1 MITRWNLQITK
12 LYKTAQ
18 QFILDTTYLVR
29 KYRSSF
35 QALLDNLSSDEFS
48 DEEKKG
54 RKSKKSKNARDLSGK
69 DGDVSSMFAAADK
82 VRVNLGYLATQT
94 SPPPPPALHKTINLT
109 LIPLGCKMID
119 AKLILHDFWRCALSH
134 YYKGVTLH
142 YYNNW
147 AELWYIWWTRF
158 IFKHSLRICWK
169 TLVPLE
175 VAAMMCGEKE
185 PAISSF
191 SGNNKKWCR
200 AETGSTRNPGKTKDD
215 ETETTKE
222 NGDAEWKKEDKRLLM

>member
-1 MITRWNLQITK
+1 MIFGGAPFLIT
-12 LYKTAQ
+12 T
-18 QFILDTTYLVR
+18 
-29 KYRSSF
+29 
-35 QALLDNLSSDEFS
+35 
-48 DEEKKG
+48 KG
-54 RKSKKSKNARDLSGK
+54 
-69 DGDVSSMFAAADK
+69 
-82 VRVNLGYLATQT
+82 
-94 SPPPPPALHKTINLT
+94 
-109 LIPLGCKMID
+109 
-119 AKLILHDFWRCALSH
+119 
-134 YYKGVTLH
+134 LH